1 MGFLGAFLFF
11 GALSCIFVEDDPVG
25 AKIRANRKADYG
37 EFLGHLSVIV
47 YVVVIGFLF
56 GPLAVVLTPF
66 MIAYAYYLWIFCKWL
81 YVSIPKWHKK
91 LGPTYKLVG
100 SYFWDDDSF

>member
-11 GALSCIFVEDDPVG
+11 GALSCIFGEDDPVG
-25 AKIRANRKADYG
+25 AKIRANRKSDNSKTWAYL
-37 EFLGHLSVIV
+37 FIIV
-47 YVVVIGFLF
+47 YVVVIGSLF
-56 GPLAVVLTPF
+56 GAVVGFVIPF
-66 MIAYAYYLWIFCKWL
+66 MLAYAYYLWLFCKWL
-81 YVSIPKWHKK
+81 YRSIPKWHKR